1 MTSAAETSPILP
13 QELCDAII
21 DNIGSLKRCPPFI
34 EVWWEPEPQTLMRC
48 TLVCRAWR
56 LRAQFWLFRRIW
68 LMDVESLHKLE
79 CVLDRRSEYLPIVRA
94 IELGCGDA
102 GRYPVQNVLAAV
114 ATLARRCLNLKQL
127 SLIATSVG
135 EPGRTIPHC
144 HAYLPFNLRL
154 HSALFRQS
162 FGTVT
167 VLILFGVQYHTFTDF
182 VSFISLFVALEKL
195 AFDYIECEQMQRLK
209 DSDFIISLKQRKHV
223 LNKLRNL
230 RAVCHSSDE
239 I

>member
-1 MTSAAETSPILP
+1 
-13 QELCDAII
+13 
-21 DNIGSLKRCPPFI
+21 
-34 EVWWEPEPQTLMRC
+34 
-48 TLVCRAWR
+48 
-56 LRAQFWLFRRIW
+56 
-68 LMDVESLHKLE
+68 MDVESLHKLE
-79 CVLDRRSEYLPIVRA
+79 CVLDQRSEYLPIVRG
-94 IELGCGDA
+94 IELGCGVA

-127 SLIATSVG
+127 SLLATSVG
-135 EPGRTIPHC
+135 APGRTIPHC

-167 VLILFGVQYHTFTDF
+167 VLILFGVQCHTFTDF
-182 VSFISLFVALEKL
+182 VSFISSFVALEKL

-209 DSDFIISLKQRKHV
+209 NSDFIISLKQRKHV

-230 RAVCHSSDE
+230 RAACSLQR
-239 I
+239 